1 MPGGRQVPPLVFG
14 TWDAATRN
22 VATAVVN
29 YDTNAPPAPRQATS
43 QVIVA
48 VAWTAPCSG

>member
-1 MPGGRQVPPLVFG
+1 LVFSA
-14 TWDAATRN
+14 WDTATRN

-29 YDTNAPPAPRQATS
+29 NGADAPPAPRQVTS

-48 VAWTAPCSG
+48 VAWKAPCFG

>member
-1 MPGGRQVPPLVFG
+1 LAVSA
-14 TWDAATRN
+14 WDAAARN

-29 YDTNAPPAPRQATS
+29 NGANAPPAPRQVTS

-48 VAWTAPCSG
+48 VAWKAPCSG